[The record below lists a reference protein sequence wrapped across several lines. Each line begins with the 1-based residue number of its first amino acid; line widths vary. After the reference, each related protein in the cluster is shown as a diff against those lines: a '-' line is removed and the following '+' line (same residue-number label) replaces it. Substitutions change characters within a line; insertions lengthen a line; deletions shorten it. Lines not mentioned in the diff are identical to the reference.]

1 MTGDHAETTMRWAVE
16 IEAAPAITRVALAA
30 ATATSL
36 IITLAIET
44 RVALVANREPHLLTI
59 TIKVA
64 LEATLT
70 HIRGETIT
78 FLAQITTEGGI
89 TTTAGMVAK
98 DHLTEVI
105 VAVPLT
111 VALAEVAPLIT
122 EATNL
127 DLMIDAGMTD
137 LDMIDT
143 INHLQE
149 TITTS

>member
-16 IEAAPAITRVALAA
+16 IEVAPAITRVALAA
-30 ATATSL
+30 AAATSL
-36 IITLAIET
+36 IISLAIET
-44 RVALVANREPHLLTI
+44 RVALVANRGPHLLTI

-78 FLAQITTEGGI
+78 FLAQITTEGGL

-127 DLMIDAGMTD
+127 DLKIDAEMRD
-137 LDMIDT
+137 LDMIDI